1 MTNQTDFLEAV
12 RELLR
17 IAQTNGN
24 QLSMEEINNYF
35 SDMRLEEQQM
45 DFICRYLESNQVYIS
60 NRVARFRDD
69 SLEEPVETKEDP
81 LDNDMVGIYAKEAGK
96 ASSLSGEQEQLIA
109 QRLIVGDDH
118 ARSLLI
124 EANLSFAME
133 VAAEYKE
140 KGILYSDPIQ
150 EANIGLMMA
159 VNEYEPEIHGGFA
172 GYKEKMIREHL
183 EDAIEEYSHSTR
195 SAQKMAS
202 RVNELNDI
210 ATAFAR
216 EYEREAK
223 PSELAQRM
231 GITEEEV
238 RELMKVSL
246 DAIAVLDQDKMNPEA
261 SF

>member
-140 KGILYSDPIQ
+140 KGILYSDLIQ

-172 GYKEKMIREHL
+172 GYK
-183 EDAIEEYSHSTR
+183 
-195 SAQKMAS
+195 
-202 RVNELNDI
+202 
-210 ATAFAR
+210 
-216 EYEREAK
+216 
-223 PSELAQRM
+223 
-231 GITEEEV
+231 
-238 RELMKVSL
+238 
-246 DAIAVLDQDKMNPEA
+246 
-261 SF
+261 